1 LQNADRHTYLEF
13 AVMLK
18 KVLSCLAIVLVAG
31 ATVVAGDVDLKGV
44 KCVVIP
50 KAAKI
55 SKSADYRDGKV
66 YFCCGNCAGKFAANQ
81 KRYAIKANHQLVASG
96 QYEQIGCPM
105 SGGKLNPSTTIKV
118 AGVDVAF
125 CCNGCKGKVESA
137 ADDADKLKMVFADK
151 AFEKAFKKKTNTG
164 R

>member
-1 LQNADRHTYLEF
+1 MLIATLIWSF

-66 YFCCGNCAGKFAANQ
+66 YFCCGNCAEKFAANQ

-105 SGGKLNPSTTIKV
+105 SGGKLNGCSIVSRYISKMYNPPSGPL
-118 AGVDVAF
+118 A
-125 CCNGCKGKVESA
+125 N
-137 ADDADKLKMVFADK
+137 
-151 AFEKAFKKKTNTG
+151 
-164 R
+164 